1 MLDWLHPSQVCYC
14 DADSVIIIYDETNP
28 EHKSP
33 EKHKATTLE
42 FGGGLG
48 QWEDEFGG
56 KDYIEELVI
65 GGANSYS
72 YKTKYGCTK
81 KVKVQVKQNGIT
93 LDMANDEVVNFDT
106 MRDMVLNTTEKGPID
121 PQKAAEFDSTRKVQS
136 KERFQF
142 KWDSKSKDII
152 TQHITR
158 SIRSTINDKETID
171 GLDAKPFGWGG

>member
-1 MLDWLHPSQVCYC
+1 MLDWLHPSQVCYR
-14 DADSVIIIYDETNP
+14 DTDSVIFIYDETNP

-42 FGGGLG
+42 FGSGLG

-56 KDYIEELVI
+56 KDYIAELVV
-65 GGANSYS
+65 GGAKSYS

-81 KVKVQVKQNGIT
+81 KGKVQVKQKGIT

-106 MRDMVLNTTEKGPID
+106 MRDMVLN
-121 PQKAAEFDSTRKVQS
+121 DSTIKS

-142 KWDSKSKDII
+142 KWDTKTKDII
-152 TQHITR
+152 TQHISR
-158 SIRSTINDKETID
+158 SIKSTVKEKRTID
-171 GLDAKPFGWGG
+171 GVDTQPFGWGGG